1 MSDNELLILIAIV
14 FLFCGGLMFVLFFSI
29 FKDLVTGIFNYDY
42 NELKSGI
49 SEVPQNV
56 FTVRLS
62 SINFLIFHGFWVTI
76 EIYSDFIVFKMFNRA
91 MVVNDRSQLKLTG
104 NFTSHLVVPSGN
116 SKLELVL
123 GKNEYEIIKEFLE
136 NEND

>member
-29 FKDLVTGIFNYDY
+29 FKDLVTGIFNYD
-42 NELKSGI
+42 I
-49 SEVPQNV
+49 
-56 FTVRLS
+56 
-62 SINFLIFHGFWVTI
+62 
-76 EIYSDFIVFKMFNRA
+76 FKMFNKA
-91 MVVNDRSQLKLTG
+91 MLVNDCSHLELTG
-104 NFTSHLVVPSGN
+104 NFTSHLVIPSGN

-123 GKNEYEIIKEFLE
+123 GKSEYEIIKEFLE